1 MTTITASAVKELR
14 EITGVAMMDCKK
26 ALVETNG
33 NMEEAKNFLRKK
45 GQAKALKKSSRE
57 TREGAV
63 GFSSSEDGKTAGLVQ
78 VTCETDFV
86 ARNEKFQE
94 FIKKLADQVS
104 VNGENDLLQ
113 QNLINGEGNVEGMLT
128 DTIAELGENMQ
139 ILNSMKFKIN
149 HGLIG
154 GYIHSN
160 GKIGVAVPLETD
172 QPCNDDRLKSLAKDI
187 AMHIA
192 AFQAEAVKPDQVPE
206 EVLEKEK
213 EVLGMYLSG
222 HPLLKYAE
230 DLEEFSNFDFTEKVK
245 GGNGEK
251 VRVGGS
257 ITEVKMHFDRKNNQ
271 MAFFKLDCLGGQ
283 SEILAFSDTFAKYK
297 ELIKNDSVVFI
308 TGKPTDDTDF
318 SNLKLIA
325 DEIVTVEKARDI
337 YSKNVNI
344 RLEPNQMSPTD
355 VDALLTMA
363 KDHEGGCG
371 LMFHMT
377 SERGKQQRIY
387 AHNVKVSAHS
397 SFLKKLRDTYGKQNV
412 WVSD

>member
-139 ILNSMKFKIN
+139 ILNSRKFKIN

-160 GKIGVAVPLETD
+160 GKIGVVVPMETD
-172 QPCNDDRLKSLAKDI
+172 QPCDDDRLKSLAKDI

-213 EVLGMYLSG
+213 EVFTAQARESGKPENIIEKMIEGRLKKYVKEICVESQPFVKDPQFSVSQIVEQTAKELGV
-222 HPLLKYAE
+222 KI
-230 DLEEFSNFDFTEKVK
+230 NFDTFEKYQ
-245 GGNGEK
+245 
-251 VRVGGS
+251 
-257 ITEVKMHFDRKNNQ
+257 F
-271 MAFFKLDCLGGQ
+271 
-283 SEILAFSDTFAKYK
+283 
-297 ELIKNDSVVFI
+297 
-308 TGKPTDDTDF
+308 
-318 SNLKLIA
+318 
-325 DEIVTVEKARDI
+325 
-337 YSKNVNI
+337 
-344 RLEPNQMSPTD
+344 
-355 VDALLTMA
+355 
-363 KDHEGGCG
+363 
-371 LMFHMT
+371 
-377 SERGKQQRIY
+377 
-387 AHNVKVSAHS
+387 
-397 SFLKKLRDTYGKQNV
+397 
-412 WVSD
+412 